1 LHAKR
6 PIFLKVR
13 IEFRPP
19 NILLLNSSHL
29 SRLSMPFSV
38 SSDEGQKT
46 PKTSQVTE
54 KFSRAKIRLSDSGDS
69 QIGLFHALEAR
80 SRNHGK
86 RGHWTDLDA
95 AYGGLACGGRA
106 TRPKLS
112 PCSIR
117 LLLFFGVL
125 MKLSTQF
132 SGEQDVRQYFPP
144 HRAIITQFKVS
155 LACRQPTN
163 IETWTIKR

>member
-1 LHAKR
+1 
-6 PIFLKVR
+6 
-13 IEFRPP
+13 
-19 NILLLNSSHL
+19 
-29 SRLSMPFSV
+29 MPFSV

-95 AYGGLACGGRA
+95 AYGGFGLRRTGDQSKTVAMLDSPFAFFWGSHETFYAILRR
-106 TRPKLS
+106 TR
-112 PCSIR
+112 CQTI
-117 LLLFFGVL
+117 F
-125 MKLSTQF
+125 STSSSDHHPVQGF
-132 SGEQDVRQYFPP
+132 ARV
-144 HRAIITQFKVS
+144 
-155 LACRQPTN
+155 
-163 IETWTIKR
+163 